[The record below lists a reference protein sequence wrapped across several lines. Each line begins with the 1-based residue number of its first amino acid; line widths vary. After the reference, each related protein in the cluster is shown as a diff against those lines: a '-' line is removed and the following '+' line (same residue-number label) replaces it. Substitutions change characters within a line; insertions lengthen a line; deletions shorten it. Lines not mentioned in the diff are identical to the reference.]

1 VDELELELEDSTT
14 ISEKEG
20 GFHWLDLS
28 REIKVLEAEDDED
41 DEEKVGMTISIPPA
55 DDDEDDDDSSVGAD
69 TCHPWSAG

>member
-28 REIKVLEAEDDED
+28 REIKVLEEDDDED
-41 DEEKVGMTISIPPA
+41 SEEKVGMTISIPPA
-55 DDDEDDDDSSVGAD
+55 EDDDEDDDDSTAA
-69 TCHPWSAG
+69 AGS